1 MWLEVIKSNFINWEH
16 TIVSYQLEILPLWY
30 CGYQICSIYIFNHP
44 SAIDCIFVLPLN
56 HNWNPNLQGDALRMQ
71 MGYKLVQISDTNK
84 KINGVELGTYISGI
98 ELMPLK
104 KEVQENSL
112 PPSAI

>member
-1 MWLEVIKSNFINWEH
+1 
-16 TIVSYQLEILPLWY
+16 
-30 CGYQICSIYIFNHP
+30 
-44 SAIDCIFVLPLN
+44 
-56 HNWNPNLQGDALRMQ
+56 